1 MNKIIFPFLASLLV
15 CLFSSCIQTS
25 PSSKANPGR
34 DKTVMLHWLDL
45 DDQGIVRLTG
55 NDGNLSK
62 SSNPFTGEAIETFE
76 QSPTKSVSEWKEGKK
91 HGTTT
96 EYFYNGRKRRIII
109 EAFFT
114 AHHRVMSFK
123 IESSRPRGREFRK
136 TPTVKCSAPRKS
148 REFKR
153 RKKDEGKTDLADQR
167 IHHR

>member
-1 MNKIIFPFLASLLV
+1 MMNKIIFPFFASLLL

-25 PSSKANPGR
+25 PSSKVNLSR

-62 SSNPFTGEAIETFE
+62 SSNSFTGKAIETFE

-96 EYFYNGRKRRIII
+96 EYFYNRPWSRYSTCGNFR
-109 EAFFT
+109 
-114 AHHRVMSFK
+114 FK
-123 IESSRPRGREFRK
+123 
-136 TPTVKCSAPRKS
+136 KS
-148 REFKR
+148 RYFLPL
-153 RKKDEGKTDLADQR
+153 TDR
-167 IHHR
+167 IL